1 MIIAV
6 INRALFAIKQTCVKA
21 KAAASL
27 SAVKPNMTDEEAL
40 KIVNRV
46 FGKCYNDLEPVGRRL
61 RRSSTDM
68 ERAYRERF
76 HYGYV

>member
-1 MIIAV
+1 M
-6 INRALFAIKQTCVKA
+6 KA

-27 SAVKPNMTDEEAL
+27 AAVKPNMTDEEAL
-40 KIVNRV
+40 KVVDRV
-46 FGKCYNDLEPVGRRL
+46 FDKCYNDLEPVGRRL
-61 RRSSTDM
+61 RRGSTDM